1 MLDKRVKIS
10 GYFFA
15 VIGSY
20 PILIQGFFEVSMRR
34 RLGGGHFVH
43 ASKFVSFLIF
53 SSLYWLQHHSHHS
66 LCPKD
71 ITSVTSLLECGW
83 HLPYCKLTFS
93 HWIHDCT
100 TQFSFCMKGIEPGC
114 SIKIF
119 LSMGG
124 WFSLCRGKSCS
135 KLKFIK
141 LIASA
146 DHIAHIVTKPL
157 PISTIQARGWGTSYS
172 LPAGW

>member
-15 VIGSY
+15 IIGSY
-20 PILIQGFFEVSMRR
+20 PILIRDFFGVSVHR
-34 RLGGGHFVH
+34 RLGGGHFVPTSVD

-53 SSLYWLQHHSHHS
+53 SSLYWLRHHSHHS

-71 ITSVTSLLECGW
+71 TTSVTYLLECGW

-100 TQFSFCMKGIEPGC
+100 TQFSFCMKEIGPGC

-119 LSMGG
+119 LSMRG
-124 WFSLCRGKSCS
+124 WLSLCRGKSCS
-135 KLKFIK
+135 N
-141 LIASA
+141 LIS
-146 DHIAHIVTKPL
+146 
-157 PISTIQARGWGTSYS
+157 SSS
-172 LPAGW
+172 LLELIILLI